1 MRTRERIVRD
11 RFSERSCGR
20 CGAPYAPE
28 NVLILAR
35 RTAHWM
41 VMVSCPHCQ
50 QRNVF
55 VVSFGDGHGASTLAD
70 GALAGE
76 GDLPFALPPLPS
88 APTAKSQPTSPT
100 RSPSPQRPS
109 SSSAA
114 SSSSFSAA
122 PITATDVAAMREFLA
137 SFSGNFQTLFST
149 PRPRLKDEPPSSA

>member
-55 VVSFGDGHGASTLAD
+55 VVSFSDGHDAPTLDA
-70 GALAGE
+70 GALATE
-76 GDLPFALPPLPS
+76 ADLPLALPPLPS
-88 APTAKSQPTSPT
+88 APATQSQTASPS
-100 RSPSPQRPS
+100 RSPSASSSS
-109 SSSAA
+109 SSSAPI
-114 SSSSFSAA
+114 S
-122 PITATDVAAMREFLA
+122 ITAADVADMREFLA
-137 SFSGNFQTLFST
+137 SFSGDFRALFST
-149 PRPRLKDEPPSSA
+149 PRPRLKDDPPSSA